1 MAKMQKYL
9 FDTDFTPPAEI
20 DEEER
25 RERALKLAEIETF
38 ETPEDEPSP
47 PPPPPPTFSEE
58 ELAAAREEAHKEGF
72 AAAMGEAESATERLI
87 SLSLSAI
94 AAQMQQVEKRQAEA
108 NAERVADSIN
118 VARTIIK
125 KMFPELVQKAGLDEI
140 IGVIEDCVSKIDKP
154 IRVVVRVFPE
164 AVEPLRARIDETAKN
179 AGFEGKM
186 IVSGDPRIAP
196 GDCRIEWGEGGAERD
211 VGRIADEIDNV
222 IDHSRRDAKAVFKAE
237 AVS

>member
-1 MAKMQKYL
+1 MVRMQKFL
-9 FDTDFTPPAEI
+9 FDTDFTPAAEI

-25 RERALKLAEIETF
+25 RERALKLAETETL
-38 ETPEDEPSP
+38 EMTGNQAP
-47 PPPPPPTFSEE
+47 PPPPPPTFTEE
-58 ELAAAREEAHKEGF
+58 ELDVAREEAHKVGYE
-72 AAAMGEAESATERLI
+72 AAMNEAEGATERLI

-94 AAQMQQVEKRQAEA
+94 AAQMQQLEKKQAEA
-108 NAERVADSIN
+108 NDARVADSID
-118 VARTIIK
+118 VARMIIR
-125 KMFPELVQKAGLDEI
+125 KMFPELTKKAGLEEI
-140 IGVIEDCVSKIDKP
+140 IGVIQECVSKIDKP

-186 IVSGDPRIAP
+186 IVSGDPRVAP

-211 VGRIADEIDNV
+211 TGRIADKIDDV
-222 IDHSRRDAKAVFKAE
+222 IDHSRSDVKAVFKAE